1 MSSEITRF
9 NHVTDWG
16 MERDARGDYV
26 LYSDHEAEVAR
37 LRAEVEA
44 YRKDAKRW
52 RFFQTAG
59 YNVTLRMHY
68 TRPDEREKA
77 IDAAMGESA

>member
-37 LRAEVEA
+37 LRAEVEGLREVLKKA
-44 YRKDAKRW
+44 WEDVNWMTNDGALLSREC
-52 RFFQTAG
+52 FG
-59 YNVTLRMHY
+59 YL
-68 TRPDEREKA
+68 
-77 IDAAMGESA
+77 DAAIGASA